1 MSLLM
6 FAAMGLNP
14 VSMTLAGVFIGLNV
28 TATFVGSGVLMVV
41 IIFLAALNQGVR
53 EIGLDM

>member
-14 VSMTLAGVFIGLNV
+14 VSMALAGVFIGLNV

-41 IIFLAALNQGVR
+41 IIFLAALNEGVR